1 MNNLHMIAHW
11 QSKYLKMSFTAWDTT
26 FFTNIRT
33 ADVSLIEI
41 SYGHLDPNI
50 SFLCENL
57 KKNKNW

>member
-1 MNNLHMIAHW
+1 MIAHW

-41 SYGHLDPNI
+41 SYGHLAPNI